1 MKLEAYS
8 MGKLTNVTWGEDW
21 GAKYFLALYVVTLAL
36 GS

>member
-1 MKLEAYS
+1 